1 MQLTGSVILITGG
14 SSGLGAAVARM
25 ALAAGARVMVAD
37 LKPPLAGTFDT
48 TPDFQHVLTD
58 VTDEA
63 SAQGAI
69 DATVAHHG
77 RLDVLVNAAGI
88 APGEKLLGKQGPH
101 RLSTFERSLAV
112 NLTGSFNMMR
122 LAVPAMLASPERA
135 PAPASRGLI
144 VHTASVAAYDGQVGQ
159 VAYAAA
165 KGGLVALT
173 LPAARELAAHRI
185 RVMTVAPGVF
195 ETPMLQGMPQNVQDS
210 LGQSVPHPAR
220 LGRPDEYAQLVR
232 CLIDNDY
239 LNGEVI
245 RIDGA
250 LRLSAR

>member
-1 MQLTGSVILITGG
+1 MQWADSVILITGG

-25 ALAAGARVMVAD
+25 ALAAGAKVTVAD
-37 LKPPLAGTFDT
+37 LQAPPPGAF
-48 TPDFQHVLTD
+48 PNAAAFQHVVTD
-58 VTDEA
+58 VTDEV
-63 SAQGAI
+63 SAQAAI
-69 DATVAHHG
+69 DATLTHHG

-122 LAVPAMLASPERA
+122 LAVPAMLASPARA
-135 PAPASRGLI
+135 ASRGLI
-144 VHTASVAAYDGQVGQ
+144 VFTASVAAFDGQVGQ

-165 KGGLVALT
+165 KGGLVAMT

-185 RVMTVAPGVF
+185 RVMTIAPGVF
-195 ETPMLQGMPQNVQDS
+195 ETPMLQGMPQAVQDS

-220 LGRPDEYAQLVR
+220 LGRPEEYAELVR
-232 CLIDNDY
+232 SLVDNDY

-245 RIDGA
+245 RIDGG
-250 LRLSAR
+250 LRLAAR